1 MRNIKYIALLMAVVL
16 LFAACSNK
24 SDKPAEN
31 EKKPEVNEEVKEENN
46 EAKEEP
52 KAEVKEEKTE
62 DKKVKEEAKNV
73 NEELVH
79 EVFVG
84 ASWVN
89 DLLDGK
95 HGDNYVI
102 AEVTW
107 GEAKDSPD
115 YLKEH
120 IPGAIHINTDSI
132 EEGPVWNIR
141 SDAEI
146 EKAMLD
152 YGITSDTTLL
162 IYGPDT
168 GAHRVAFVAL
178 YAGVKDVKV
187 LDGGL
192 NAWKKA
198 GFETEADEVAP
209 VKAENFGVTVPAHK
223 EYWLSLDDAVKK
235 LPSDDF
241 RLISIRSE
249 EEWLGETSGYG
260 YIPKAGEP
268 SGAYWGKSGEGNSG
282 MGFYQNEDGTNKP
295 FDEIVK
301 MWEEQGI
308 TTDKELSFYC
318 GTGWRACLPWLL
330 CYERGLNANVFDG
343 GWNEWQMHDELDA
356 QVGDPNNGGSIVKVK
371 DLPNDKAAK

>member
-1 MRNIKYIALLMAVVL
+1 MKSLKLFILLTVVAF
-16 LFAACSNK
+16 LFTACTTKNDTK
-24 SDKPAEN
+24 T
-31 EKKPEVNEEVKEENN
+31 EKKEVESQTQTDVKNDE
-46 EAKEEP
+46 
-52 KAEVKEEKTE
+52 KEEKTE
-62 DKKVKEEAKNV
+62 VKEETTEIKT
-73 NEELVH
+73 EEKMESNGLLH
-79 EVFVG
+79 QVFVD
-84 ASWVN
+84 AQWAK
-89 DLLDGK
+89 DLIDGK
-95 HGDNYVI
+95 YGDKYII

-141 SDAEI
+141 NDKEI
-146 EKAMLD
+146 EKALTE

-168 GAHRVAFVAL
+168 GAHRVAWVAL

-187 LDGGL
+187 IDGGL
-192 NAWKKA
+192 NSWKKA
-198 GFETEADEVAP
+198 GFSTESEEVKPTP
-209 VKAENFGVTVPAHK
+209 VDNFGVSVPAHP
-223 EYWLSLDDAVKK
+223 EYLLSLEEVLKK

-249 EEWLGETSGYG
+249 EEWLGETSGYS

-268 SGAYWGKSGEGNSG
+268 AGAYWGKSGEGNSG
-282 MGFYQNEDGTNKP
+282 MSFYQNEDGTNKP
-295 FDEIVK
+295 FEEIVE
-301 MWEEQGI
+301 MWKENGI

-330 CYERGLNANVFDG
+330 CYERGLNANIYDG
-343 GWNEWQMHDELDA
+343 GWNEWQMNDELDA
-356 QVGDPNNGGSIVKVK
+356 QVGDPNNGGKIIKVK
-371 DLPNDKAAK
+371 DLSDDKALK